1 MTANKG
7 PDSDLIFSLGII
19 FADGP
24 VLPLIAAVWGG
35 REAAASPAPPASPQP
50 GLDSSGALLVQV
62 RYQPGIKTSVLM
74 GQYFMKYDRQET
86 LNGDV

>member
-24 VLPLIAAVWGG
+24 ALPLIATVVRG
-35 REAAASPAPPASPQP
+35 REGGSCLPSSAGLPAAQRNLAS
-50 GLDSSGALLVQV
+50 L
-62 RYQPGIKTSVLM
+62 KTVVELKPKH
-74 GQYFMKYDRQET
+74 Q
-86 LNGDV
+86 L